1 MAPLT
6 SPDSRRFPVWGWV
19 VLIGAVLAVLA
30 VVLGPGEEP
39 SPVDPLPG
47 AEEAEPIENTEGPQL
62 ADPGEAPEQPWA
74 SDLLTVELRSLGGIE
89 EERIRPKRSGSLE
102 GAVLNENKEG
112 IEGARL
118 TIVGGPQDG
127 WSTVSRKKGHYLFP
141 ELLPGTHFFRI
152 DVPGYGSTVRS
163 HRVRGVDRSWR
174 DFRVAP
180 AMGVELMLRDHENE
194 PLAGARVLTGLSDQE
209 VVSDEDGI
217 ARVPPIVGGERVLL
231 TIRAEGHVPVRQ
243 ELNLMIRPAN
253 APPIEVPALPKG
265 ARVLGKVLSWP
276 GAPYPQVSIVPR
288 SNKISAHKIAWET
301 WQSVQIE
308 PDGSFV
314 LENVP
319 TSHLIDIRVFHPSG
333 VTEPR
338 MRSVQPARHTPTR
351 VEFVIKRGG
360 GRVAGRV
367 LDERGNGLAQARLV
381 LEAADPAA
389 MLGNLYPGLELT
401 PSTAMLPVPAPLRR
415 ELRARND
422 GAFDFAVGDHPEGTG
437 SLVLTA
443 SAPGYQSRRLPIRRS
458 FTKLEVRLA
467 TEDRSAAL
475 QLQALQRPAIPKV
488 EWYLDGRPIDEVDG
502 LSVQES
508 GERLGGLAAGIYDV
522 LVRSGDEVVRHE
534 RELRIDGTTRFEL

>member
-6 SPDSRRFPVWGWV
+6 STDSRRFPVWGWV

-39 SPVDPLPG
+39 RAVDPIPG
-47 AEEAEPIENTEGPQL
+47 PGEVEPGDPPTGPTL
-62 ADPGEAPEQPWA
+62 ADPGAPPEQPWA

-89 EERIRPKRSGSLE
+89 EERISPKRAGSME
-102 GAVLNENKEG
+102 GAVLDEAKEG

-127 WSTVSRKKGHYLFP
+127 WSTVSRKQGHYLFP

-163 HRVRGVDRSWR
+163 HRVRGVGRSWR

-180 AMGVELMLRDHENE
+180 AIGVELMLRDYENK
-194 PLAGARVLTGLSDQE
+194 PLPGARVYTGLNDQE
-209 VVSDEDGI
+209 ILSGEDGI
-217 ARVPPIVGGERVLL
+217 ARVPPMVGGERVLL

-276 GAPYPQVSIVPR
+276 GSPYPQVSVVPR
-288 SNKISAHKIAWET
+288 SNKISTHKIAWET
-301 WQSVQIE
+301 WQGVQIE

-314 LENVP
+314 LQDVP

-338 MRSVQPARHTPTR
+338 LRSVQPARHTSTR
-351 VEFVIKRGG
+351 VEFVIKRGE
-360 GRVAGRV
+360 GRVAGHV
-367 LDERGNGLAQARLV
+367 FDENGAALSGARLV
-381 LEAADPAA
+381 LEAVDPAA

-422 GAFDFAVGDHPEGTG
+422 GGFDFAVGDHPEGTG
-437 SLVLTA
+437 SLVLTV

-458 FTKLEVRLA
+458 FSNLEVRLA
-467 TEDRSAAL
+467 PEDHSSSL
-475 QLQALQRPAIPKV
+475 QLLATDRPALPKI
-488 EWYLDGRPIDEVDG
+488 EWYLDGRLVEEADG
-502 LSVQES
+502 AAFEES
-508 GERLGGLAAGIYDV
+508 AAKLGGLTAGLYDV
-522 LVRSGDEVVRHE
+522 LVRSGGEVVRHD
-534 RELRIDGTTRFEL
+534 RELRIDGNTRFEL

>member
-30 VVLGPGEEP
+30 VLLGPGEEP
-39 SPVDPLPG
+39 PPVEPAPGPLEIESEDPPG
-47 AEEAEPIENTEGPQL
+47 GPAL
-62 ADPGEAPEQPWA
+62 ADPGAPPEQPWA

-89 EERIRPKRSGSLE
+89 EERISPKRAGSME
-102 GAVLNENKEG
+102 GAIVDVAKEG

-127 WSTVSRKKGHYLFP
+127 WSTVSRKQGHYLFP

-163 HRVRGVDRSWR
+163 HRVRGVGRSWR

-180 AMGVELMLRDHENE
+180 AVGVELMLRDHENE
-194 PLAGARVLTGLSDQE
+194 PLAGARVYTGLSDQE
-209 VVSDEDGI
+209 ILSGEDGI
-217 ARVPPIVGGERVLL
+217 ARVPPMVGGERVLL
-231 TIRAEGHVPVRQ
+231 TIRADGHVPVRQ

-276 GAPYPQVSIVPR
+276 GSPYPQVSVVPR
-288 SNKISAHKIAWET
+288 SNKISTHKIAWET
-301 WQSVQIE
+301 WQGVQIE

-338 MRSVQPARHTPTR
+338 LRSVQPSRHTPTR
-351 VEFVIKRGG
+351 VEFVIKRGD

-367 LDERGNGLAQARLV
+367 LDQNGGALTSARLV
-381 LEAADPAA
+381 LEAADPSA

-401 PSTAMLPVPAPLRR
+401 PSTAMMPVPAPLRR
-415 ELRARND
+415 ELRVRND
-422 GAFDFAVGDHPEGTG
+422 GGFDFAVGDHPEGTG

-458 FTKLEVRLA
+458 FRNLEIRLA
-467 TEDRSAAL
+467 LEDRSSAL
-475 QLQALQRPAIPKV
+475 QLQASDRPALPKV
-488 EWYLDGRPIDEVDG
+488 EWYLDGRLVEEHDG
-502 LSVQES
+502 FRVEEGAAKLS
-508 GERLGGLAAGIYDV
+508 GLASGLYDV
-522 LVRSGDEVVRHE
+522 LVRSGGEVVRHS
-534 RELRIDGTTRFEL
+534 RELRVDGNTKFEL

>member
-6 SPDSRRFPVWGWV
+6 STDSRRFPVWGWV

-30 VVLGPGEEP
+30 VVLGPGD
-39 SPVDPLPG
+39 DPLPV
-47 AEEAEPIENTEGPQL
+47 EPIVGPSVAESAETSNGPSL
-62 ADPGEAPEQPWA
+62 ADPGAPPEQPWA

-89 EERIRPKRSGSLE
+89 EERISPKRAGSME
-102 GAVLNENKEG
+102 GAVLDESKQG

-127 WSTVSRKKGHYLFP
+127 WSTVSRKQGHYLFP

-163 HRVRGVDRSWR
+163 HRVRGVGRSWR

-180 AMGVELMLRDHENE
+180 AIGVELMLRDFENK
-194 PLAGARVLTGLSDQE
+194 PLPGARVYTGLNDQE
-209 VVSDEDGI
+209 ILSDEDGI
-217 ARVPPIVGGERVLL
+217 ARVPPLVGGERVLL

-253 APPIEVPALPKG
+253 APPIEVPALPQG

-276 GAPYPQVSIVPR
+276 GSPYPQVSVVPR
-288 SNKISAHKIAWET
+288 SNKISTHKIAWET
-301 WQSVQIE
+301 WQGVQIE

-314 LENVP
+314 LQDVP

-338 MRSVQPARHTPTR
+338 LRSVQPARHTPTR
-351 VEFVIKRGG
+351 VEFVIKRGD

-367 LDERGNGLAQARLV
+367 FDEKGAALARAKLV
-381 LEAADPAA
+381 LEAVDPSA
-389 MLGNLYPGLELT
+389 MLGNLYPGLELS

-422 GAFDFAVGDHPEGTG
+422 GGFDFAVGDHPEGTG
-437 SLVLTA
+437 SLVLTV

-458 FTKLEVRLA
+458 FSNLEVKLSP
-467 TEDRSAAL
+467 EDRSSAL
-475 QLQALQRPAIPKV
+475 QLLASNRPALPKV
-488 EWYLDGRPIDEVDG
+488 EWYLDGRLVEEMDGVVVDEG
-502 LSVQES
+502 AAKLA
-508 GERLGGLAAGIYDV
+508 GLASGLYDV
-522 LVRSGDEVVRHE
+522 LVRSGGEVVRHD
-534 RELRIDGTTRFEL
+534 RELRIDGNTGFEL

>member
-1 MAPLT
+1 MAPST
-6 SPDSRRFPVWGWV
+6 STDSRRFPVWGWV
-19 VLIGAVLAVLA
+19 VLIGAVFAVLA

-39 SPVDPLPG
+39 QSVDPIPG
-47 AEEAEPIENTEGPQL
+47 PGEIESSETREGPQL
-62 ADPGEAPEQPWA
+62 ADPGAPPEQPWA
-74 SDLLTVELRSLGGIE
+74 SDLLTVELRNLGGIE
-89 EERIRPKRSGSLE
+89 EERISPKRAGSME
-102 GAVLNENKEG
+102 GAVLDEAKQG

-118 TIVGGPQDG
+118 TIVGGPQGG
-127 WSTVSRKKGHYLFP
+127 WSTVSRKQGHYLFP

-163 HRVRGVDRSWR
+163 HRVRGVGRSWR

-180 AMGVELMLRDHENE
+180 AIGVELMLRDFENK
-194 PLAGARVLTGLSDQE
+194 PLAGARVYTGLSDQE
-209 VVSDEDGI
+209 ILSGEDGI

-276 GAPYPQVSIVPR
+276 GSPYPQVSVVPR
-288 SNKISAHKIAWET
+288 SNKISTHKIAWET
-301 WQSVQIE
+301 WQGVQIE

-314 LENVP
+314 LQDVP

-338 MRSVQPARHTPTR
+338 LRSVQPARHTPTR
-351 VEFVIKRGG
+351 VEFVIKRGD

-367 LDERGNGLAQARLV
+367 FDEKGAALPRAKLV
-381 LEAADPAA
+381 LEAVDPSA
-389 MLGNLYPGLELT
+389 MLGKLYPGLELT

-415 ELRARND
+415 ELRSRND
-422 GAFDFAVGDHPEGTG
+422 GGFDFAVGDHPEGTG
-437 SLVLTA
+437 SLVLTV

-458 FTKLEVRLA
+458 FTNLAVNLALE
-467 TEDRSAAL
+467 DHSSSL
-475 QLQALQRPAIPKV
+475 QLLASNRPALPKI
-488 EWYLDGRPIDEVDG
+488 EWYLDGRLVEEVDG
-502 LSVQES
+502 VAVEQGTAKLN
-508 GERLGGLAAGIYDV
+508 GLASGLYDV
-522 LVRSGDEVVRHE
+522 LVRSGGEVVRHD
-534 RELRIDGTTRFEL
+534 RELRIDGNTGFDL